1 MRTLIL
7 SWEYPPRIVGGL
19 GRHVHRLSTALAE
32 AGHEVHVV
40 TRDHPDA
47 PHEETV
53 DGVHIVRAG
62 EYPPMISFARAID
75 SPLVA

>member
-19 GRHVHRLSTALAE
+19 GKHVHRLSTALAE

-40 TRDHPDA
+40 TR
-47 PHEETV
+47 
-53 DGVHIVRAG
+53 
-62 EYPPMISFARAID
+62 
-75 SPLVA
+75 